1 MRRIERR
8 ALITVLA
15 CGAGGLLAYQLLPR
29 DEARVAS
36 ILERL
41 CSQLNQTRDEASLGR
56 LREAL
61 PSALAPQIRLR
72 IAELDEELSG
82 LAQVS
87 ARAEGLLDGA
97 PLTFALNSVQVQLTP
112 GRARVD
118 ADLLVTVSGSGE
130 QRRDVRRTRA
140 LLRKDPDAWRIER
153 VDIEPVAPS
162 EPEPRP

>member
-1 MRRIERR
+1 M
-8 ALITVLA
+8 LA
-15 CGAGGLLAYQLLPR
+15 CGAGGLLAYQFVPR
-29 DEARVAS
+29 DETRVAGV
-36 ILERL
+36 LERL

-56 LREAL
+56 LRETL
-61 PSALAPQIRLR
+61 PSALEPQIRLR

-87 ARAEGLLDGA
+87 ARAEGLLSGA

-112 GRARVD
+112 GRARVT

-130 QRRDVRRTRA
+130 QRRDLRRTRV
-140 LLRKDPDAWRIER
+140 LLRKDSEAWRIER
-153 VDIEPVAPS
+153 VEIDPVAPS